1 MNQVVDGLVAEYEM
15 AATGSY
21 KWQKLV
27 KFLQKSLAGPLHDL
41 VKRAGDKAAAEYASL
56 ELQLRSMEEKVASA
70 TNQADAARRDSQ
82 QWKKQYEVSMSDYQ
96 KLSENSATQYA
107 NIQKKVTT
115 LEERHTTSVTKYEST
130 KKEAT
135 EWQTKYEKLV
145 AQHQSDEERFKSDFG
160 ALQNRCSTAEARLAA
175 MKEQSESA
183 KEEAAEWKRKHE
195 AVAVETKEVIERTI
209 SQKDKAIKQAQVH
222 EDTLRAEF
230 TATVLRKEEE
240 AKDLQARIEQGERTI
255 ASLTA
260 HMKEQ
265 ELRTNSQLEELMMLR
280 DELKKLQS
288 DYESTKSSTLI
299 FQKDLEKAQQERAY
313 AEERM
318 VEAVKRM
325 EEAEQKRRSV
335 QEHAKH
341 AAETVEKSRNELAVV
356 ERMKLETQQLA
367 AERLTTIERSER
379 YCKTLE
385 HERADLT
392 EALEQA
398 KVGQEEALAQARAL
412 ELRFEERERE
422 MENLLIKSHEQRA
435 KTVEGFENLLM
446 SERAAKVD
454 ASNRA
459 EALSIQLQTM
469 QADLDALQ
477 TQLMSVRNH
486 ETALDT
492 KLKSYADNNTVPTIS
507 PSGNTAA
514 RSNKRGLS
522 DDLVVTSSAAAAA
535 HGSMEIDMT
544 STKRAKNGQ
553 SEVHGIQ
560 EEEEEEEEGEGHNSN
575 EIVIRDAPFAAADYR
590 KLTIAKLKQKLTEAG
605 FGDEVVH
612 LRTPTKKDLI
622 ALYEKVMVNV

>member
-1 MNQVVDGLVAEYEM
+1 
-15 AATGSY
+15 
-21 KWQKLV
+21 
-27 KFLQKSLAGPLHDL
+27 
-41 VKRAGDKAAAEYASL
+41 
-56 ELQLRSMEEKVASA
+56 
-70 TNQADAARRDSQ
+70 
-82 QWKKQYEVSMSDYQ
+82 
-96 KLSENSATQYA
+96 
-107 NIQKKVTT
+107 
-115 LEERHTTSVTKYEST
+115 
-130 KKEAT
+130 
-135 EWQTKYEKLV
+135 
-145 AQHQSDEERFKSDFG
+145 
-160 ALQNRCSTAEARLAA
+160 
-175 MKEQSESA
+175 
-183 KEEAAEWKRKHE
+183 
-195 AVAVETKEVIERTI
+195 
-209 SQKDKAIKQAQVH
+209 
-222 EDTLRAEF
+222 
-230 TATVLRKEEE
+230 
-240 AKDLQARIEQGERTI
+240 
-255 ASLTA
+255 
-260 HMKEQ
+260 
-265 ELRTNSQLEELMMLR
+265 
-280 DELKKLQS
+280 LKKLQS
-288 DYESTKSSTLI
+288 DYESTKSLTLI

-325 EEAEQKRRSV
+325 EEAEQKRKSV
-335 QEHAKH
+335 QENAKR
-341 AAETVEKSRNELAVV
+341 AAETVEQSRNELAVV

-367 AERLTTIERSER
+367 TERLTTIERSER
-379 YCKTLE
+379 HCKTLE
-385 HERADLT
+385 RERADLT

-459 EALSIQLQTM
+459 EALSIQLQTV

-492 KLKSYADNNTVPTIS
+492 KLKSYADNNTVSTIS

-535 HGSMEIDMT
+535 HGSMDIDMMTT

-560 EEEEEEEEGEGHNSN
+560 EEEEEEGEGHNSN

-605 FGDEVVH
+605 FGDEVVQ
-612 LRTPTKKDLI
+612 LRTPTKKDLV

>member
-1 MNQVVDGLVAEYEM
+1 M
-15 AATGSY
+15 
-21 KWQKLV
+21 
-27 KFLQKSLAGPLHDL
+27 
-41 VKRAGDKAAAEYASL
+41 
-56 ELQLRSMEEKVASA
+56 
-70 TNQADAARRDSQ
+70 
-82 QWKKQYEVSMSDYQ
+82 
-96 KLSENSATQYA
+96 
-107 NIQKKVTT
+107 
-115 LEERHTTSVTKYEST
+115 
-130 KKEAT
+130 
-135 EWQTKYEKLV
+135 
-145 AQHQSDEERFKSDFG
+145 
-160 ALQNRCSTAEARLAA
+160 
-175 MKEQSESA
+175 
-183 KEEAAEWKRKHE
+183 
-195 AVAVETKEVIERTI
+195 
-209 SQKDKAIKQAQVH
+209 
-222 EDTLRAEF
+222 
-230 TATVLRKEEE
+230 
-240 AKDLQARIEQGERTI
+240 
-255 ASLTA
+255 
-260 HMKEQ
+260 
-265 ELRTNSQLEELMMLR
+265 
-280 DELKKLQS
+280 
-288 DYESTKSSTLI
+288 
-299 FQKDLEKAQQERAY
+299 
-313 AEERM
+313 
-318 VEAVKRM
+318 
-325 EEAEQKRRSV
+325 
-335 QEHAKH
+335 
-341 AAETVEKSRNELAVV
+341 
-356 ERMKLETQQLA
+356 
-367 AERLTTIERSER
+367 
-379 YCKTLE
+379 
-385 HERADLT
+385 
-392 EALEQA
+392 EQA